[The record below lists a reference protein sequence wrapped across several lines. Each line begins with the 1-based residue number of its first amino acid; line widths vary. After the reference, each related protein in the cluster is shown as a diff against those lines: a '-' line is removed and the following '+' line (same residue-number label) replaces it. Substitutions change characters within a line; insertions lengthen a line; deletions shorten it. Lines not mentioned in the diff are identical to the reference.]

1 MAEIINEMPDELEM
15 EGDELE
21 VDLDEGKK
29 RRLKVQSL
37 LLM

>member
-29 RRLKVQSL
+29 RLKVQSL